1 MCLYTKQ
8 ICPLRA
14 KKDIVCYKWVEE
26 ATAPIFNEIKT
37 DAKYLT
43 PFYHM
48 PIDVG
53 KTYTVEETKKKSTD
67 MSIIAANY
75 YNARGVYKVE
85 DGYIHCFTKVLYAE
99 TAITF
104 NTSAFGQHIIE
115 CIIPKGTLYYIEVSK
130 KEIAA
135 KEIHTI
141 RLIK

>member
-14 KKDIVCYKWVEE
+14 RKDIICYKWVEE
-26 ATAPIFNEIKT
+26 A

-53 KTYTVEETKKKSTD
+53 ETYTVEETKKKSTNV
-67 MSIIAANY
+67 SVIAAEFHNVRRAY
-75 YNARGVYKVE
+75 RVE

-99 TAITF
+99 FAINF
-104 NTSAFGQHIIE
+104 NTPASGQHIIE
-115 CIIPKGTLYYIEVSK
+115 CIIPKGTLYYINIAK
-130 KEIAA
+130 REIAA
-135 KEIHTI
+135 KEIRTI